1 MKNLIFLWLAAA
13 FMLIETAFLLYCYY
27 HIVTILLVAIALM
40 AVGYAVSI
48 TADYINNR
56 KRK

>member
-27 HIVTILLVAIALM
+27 HIVTIFLVAIALM
-40 AVGYAVSI
+40 AVGCAVSI
-48 TADYINNR
+48 TIDYINNR
-56 KRK
+56 KKK